1 MAKEKQREDTIMQE
15 GYSGEKNVKDKK
27 RKKETI
33 TAKTTN
39 QKKADKKA
47 GKEKPEKEPQYYLSA
62 TNMKTYNYKVYYM
75 SMLEKILYF
84 VFAFL
89 VGAAVGYLF
98 YGGIGK
104 DEYGQTTTLTTVLNV
119 IISCG
124 AGLAAG
130 IAFLPIRTRQIIT
143 KQMSTLNLQ
152 FRDMLEAISTSLGA
166 GKNVVDSFH
175 SAYEDL
181 KIQYDEDAYILNELE
196 IILSGMANNVDIEDL
211 LLDFG
216 RRSGNDDITSFATV
230 FQICYRKGGNIK
242 ETIRSTYEILSD
254 KMEISEDIETV
265 VASSKMDQNIMLV
278 MPVVLIG
285 AIKMMS
291 PDFAANFATPSGI
304 MATTVAIGI
313 FAASYVF
320 GKKILEIKV

>member
-1 MAKEKQREDTIMQE
+1 MAKEKNIK
-15 GYSGEKNVKDKK
+15 EKK
-27 RKKETI
+27 KKET
-33 TAKTTN
+33 
-39 QKKADKKA
+39 
-47 GKEKPEKEPQYYLSA
+47 PEKEPQYYLSA

-75 SMLEKILYF
+75 SLIEKVLYF
-84 VFAFL
+84 VFAFV

-104 DEYGQTTTLTTVLNV
+104 DEYGQPTTLTYVLNIV
-119 IISCG
+119 ISCG
-124 AGLAAG
+124 VGLAAG
-130 IAFLPIRTRQIIT
+130 FAFLPIRTKQIIG
-143 KQMSTLNLQ
+143 KQMSKLNLQ

-181 KIQYDEDAYILNELE
+181 KIQYDEDAYILNELT
-196 IILSGMANNVDIEDL
+196 IILSGMANNVDIEEL

-216 RRSGNDDITSFATV
+216 RRSGNDDIVSFANV

-242 ETIRSTYEILSD
+242 ETIRATYEILSD
-254 KMEISEDIETV
+254 KMEISQDIETV
-265 VASSKMDQNIMLV
+265 VTSSKMDQNIMLV

-291 PDFAANFATPSGI
+291 PDFAANFVTPSGI
-304 MATTVAIGI
+304 LATTLAVGI
-313 FAASYVF
+313 FAGSYVF

>member
-1 MAKEKQREDTIMQE
+1 MA
-15 GYSGEKNVKDKK
+15 KDKK
-27 RKKETI
+27 
-33 TAKTTN
+33 N
-39 QKKADKKA
+39 KKA
-47 GKEKPEKEPQYYLSA
+47 KEQEPQYYLSA
-62 TNMKTYNYKVYYM
+62 TNMRTYNYKVYYM
-75 SMLEKILYF
+75 SVLEKIVYF
-84 VFAFL
+84 VIAFI

-104 DEYGQTTTLTTVLNV
+104 DEYGQATTLTWVLN
-119 IISCG
+119 ITISGG

-130 IAFLPIRTRQIIT
+130 IMFLPMRTKQIID
-143 KQMSTLNLQ
+143 KQKGKLNLQ

-181 KIQYDEDAYILNELE
+181 KIQYDEEAYILNELE
-196 IILSGMANNVDIEDL
+196 IILSGMTNNIDIEDL

-216 RRSGNDDITSFATV
+216 KRSGNDDIVSFAKV

-254 KMEISEDIETV
+254 KMAISEDIETV
-265 VASSKMDQNIMLV
+265 VTSSKTNQNIMVV
-278 MPVVLIG
+278 MPVILIG
-285 AIKMMS
+285 VIKMMS
-291 PDFAANFATPSGI
+291 PEFASNFVTPSGI
-304 MATTVAIGI
+304 IATTIAVVI
-313 FAASYVF
+313 FVASYIF